1 MRNISLAIGVLAA
14 LGLSYGPHGAFTG
27 VSVSESFSAFLTGS
41 VLLVLA
47 AVARRRPLAR
57 Q

>member
-1 MRNISLAIGVLAA
+1 MRNISLAIGAFAA
-14 LGLSYGPHGAFTG
+14 LGLSYGPHGALAG

-41 VLLVLA
+41 VLLLLA

>member
-14 LGLSYGPHGAFTG
+14 LGLSYGPHGVFTG

-41 VLLVLA
+41 VLLSLA